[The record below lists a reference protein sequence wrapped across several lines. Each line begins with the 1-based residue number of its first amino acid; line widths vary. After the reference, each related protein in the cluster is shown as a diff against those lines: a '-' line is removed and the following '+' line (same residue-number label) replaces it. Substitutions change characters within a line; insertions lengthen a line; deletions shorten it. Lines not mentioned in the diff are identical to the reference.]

1 MENLIKLLAPL
12 KIPADIV
19 LGTIFITTLFFTFCS
34 DVLLNK
40 LSLLDFVTQ
49 NKTII
54 SILLVITSSYFLI
67 SVIDSIRKRFN
78 HCLNF
83 QHCSKNLLRTLNNL
97 SQKQKT
103 ILANL
108 YVNNSGVNFNI
119 TDPDIIYL
127 AKCQIIS
134 VIFDLENYNSAI
146 PQCKCNLNL
155 SVKEFL
161 NRNKKFVEENRTKQ
175 V

>member
-83 QHCSKNLLRTLNNL
+83 QHCFLKPLNMKLLL
-97 SQKQKT
+97 
-103 ILANL
+103 
-108 YVNNSGVNFNI
+108 G
-119 TDPDIIYL
+119 
-127 AKCQIIS
+127 
-134 VIFDLENYNSAI
+134 NYNGCQLFHI
-146 PQCKCNLNL
+146 L
-155 SVKEFL
+155 FL
-161 NRNKKFVEENRTKQ
+161 NMAYKGRKLL
-175 V
+175 